1 MHPNGLDPKL
11 GPMEQ
16 EHIVGSEF
24 PNIAGELGHVTK
36 EFAVSTKSEPSTI
49 FPGPVVLA
57 DPDAAVT
64 TDPDTG
70 NSWENVSHRKFRAN
84 PVVIVC

>member
-1 MHPNGLDPKL
+1 MHPSGMDPKF

-16 EHIVGSEF
+16 KHIVGAEF

-36 EFAVSTKSEPSTI
+36 EFAVSTKSDPSSI
-49 FPGPVVLA
+49 FPWPVVLA

-64 TDPDTG
+64 TDLDPG
-70 NSWENVSHRKFRAN
+70 NSWENVSHRTF
-84 PVVIVC
+84 PG